1 MMKNSYFSLNL
12 LNIFVGLSQGSML
25 LKPFSKEFKKF
36 NYDFFGIEKDLKGLN
51 IKPECILVSQKI
63 GNTLLF
69 EWTQAPFSS
78 KEEQLDRY
86 LNTTPEKLY
95 EAYVPFEATKSFD
108 FFYVIDPK
116 WVDQYENDKMDNGQI
131 SLFSFDNEEL
141 LLVPINNRLSSK
153 EVNNFFR
160 EQIKF
165 DRVPK
170 IISIDFEHPND
181 DDLRR
186 KIITIFVKFL
196 LRSDTKTIVAS
207 EVAQEIFHQKYWNK
221 LGKDKKSF
229 LINKTIETMSGIIK
243 HKALMQAIEE
253 KARKGNDKTWTIK
266 QVDQSEKIRVAKKIQ
281 EISKTIKT
289 DGRYQKDF
297 QFNHFIT
304 VE

>member
-36 NYDFFGIEKDLKGLN
+36 NYDFFGIEKDLNGLN
-51 IKPECILVSQKI
+51 IKPECILISQKI

-69 EWTQAPFSS
+69 EWTQAPFNTI
-78 KEEQLDRY
+78 KENQFDRY
-86 LNTTPEKLY
+86 IKTTPEKLY
-95 EAYVPFEATKSFD
+95 EAFIPMEATKSFD
-108 FFYVIDPK
+108 FFYVIDPQ
-116 WVDQYENDKMDNGQI
+116 WVDQYTNDKMTNEHV
-131 SLFSFDNEEL
+131 SLFSFDNDEL
-141 LLVPINNRLSSK
+141 LLMPIANRLTS
-153 EVNNFFR
+153 EQVNNFFTER
-160 EQIKF
+160 IKF

-207 EVAQEIFHQKYWNK
+207 KMAKEVFGEKFWLV
-221 LGKDKKSF
+221 LGKDKQSF
-229 LINKTIETMSGIIK
+229 LINKISFVITEFTY
-243 HKALMQAIEE
+243 HKAFNQSFIG
-253 KARKGNDKTWTIK
+253 KKTKSDASWTIK
-266 QVDQSEKIRVAKKIQ
+266 NNDQVEKIKLAKKIQ

-289 DGRYQKDF
+289 DGRYQQEFPFDY
-297 QFNHFIT
+297 FIT
-304 VE
+304 V

>member
-1 MMKNSYFSLNL
+1 MKNSYFSLNL

-69 EWTQAPFSS
+69 EWTQAPFSY
-78 KEEQLDRY
+78 KEKQLDKY
-86 LNTTPEKLY
+86 MNTTSEKLY
-95 EAYVPFEATKSFD
+95 EAYIPIEASKNFD

-116 WVDQYENDKMDNGQI
+116 WVDQYENEKMDNGQI

-141 LLVPINNRLSSK
+141 LLEPISNRLTSEQVKS
-153 EVNNFFR
+153 FFAG
-160 EQIKF
+160 QMKF

-196 LRSDTKTIVAS
+196 LRSDTKTILAS
-207 EVAQEIFHQKYWNK
+207 EVAQEIFHQKYWYK
-221 LGKDKKSF
+221 LGKDKKAF
-229 LINKTIETMSGIIK
+229 LTNKTIEVMSVIVK
-243 HKALMQAIEE
+243 HKALMNTFKE
-253 KARKGNDKTWTIK
+253 KARNSSDKIWTLNQI
-266 QVDQSEKIRVAKKIQ
+266 DQSEKIRVAKKIQ

-297 QFNHFIT
+297 QFDHFIT
-304 VE
+304 V